1 MKSLGC
7 VLLEI
12 GLWQSLDSF
21 NRMRQFSEK
30 QFRDY
35 LRDKVSRE
43 LVGQTGGKYA
53 SAVKECLSVTSETS
67 DREARDILCGKVAAA
82 LEGCSA

>member
-12 GLWQSLDSF
+12 GLWQSLNSF
-21 NRMRQFSEK
+21 NRTRQFSEK

-67 DREARDILCGKVAAA
+67 DREAQDILCGKVAAA

>member
-21 NRMRQFSEK
+21 NRTRKFSEK

-35 LRDKVSRE
+35 LRDEVSRE
-43 LVGQTGGKYA
+43 LVGQAGGKYA

-67 DREARDILCGKVAAA
+67 DHEARDILCGKVAAA